1 MILTVKIYIGYIRQ
15 RFVFRD
21 GRAVDGRLRCHEHRL
36 EGEAETRQVGLN
48 IYYFHPRNE
57 LAVHRLNHS
66 LLLR

>member
-1 MILTVKIYIGYIRQ
+1 MILTVKIYLGYIRQ

-48 IYYFHPRNE
+48 VENFHLRNE
-57 LAVHRLNHS
+57 LAFHRLSHF